1 MADTTT
7 LTQLSDSLADAVE
20 RAGAS
25 TVTVNARR
33 RFGASGL
40 IWSADGVIVTADHVV
55 ERDEKLTVTLPDGSD
70 LPATIVGRDPGS
82 DIAVLRVAKT
92 GLTPIAHAGEARV
105 GHMAL
110 AVGRPGEGGPMAS
123 LGVVSAIGGAWRS
136 SRGATIEGYLR
147 SDTTFY
153 PGFSGG
159 PLVNGAGAVLGLN
172 SSRLGRGAGLTIP
185 IAAVSTIVEM
195 ILKGGH
201 VKRGYLGIGS
211 QAVRLPAAAV
221 AKVGGQET
229 GLLVVGVEPG
239 SPADTAGLLLGDI
252 LVRFGETVLVDT
264 DDLHSA
270 LGPASVGK
278 SVAAGILRGGEPKDI
293 NVTVGERKAGG
304 S

>member
-7 LTQLSDSLADAVE
+7 LTELSNALADAVE

-40 IWSADGVIVTADHVV
+40 IWAADGVIVTADHVV
-55 ERDEKLTVTLPDGSD
+55 EREENLTVTLPDGSD
-70 LPATIVGRDPGS
+70 VPATIVGRDPGS
-82 DIAVLRVAKT
+82 DIAVLRVAKA
-92 GLTPIAHAGEARV
+92 GLTPIVHAGAARV

-123 LGVVSAIGGAWRS
+123 LGVVSAVGGAWRS
-136 SRGATIEGYLR
+136 FRGATIEGYLR
-147 SDTTFY
+147 TDTTFY

-159 PLVNGAGAVLGLN
+159 PLVDGAGAVLGLN

-185 IAAVSTIVEM
+185 IVAVATIVDM

-229 GLLVVGVEPG
+229 GLLIVGVEPG

-252 LVRFGETVLVDT
+252 LVRFGETALVET
-264 DDLHSA
+264 DELHGA

-278 SVAAGILRGGEPKDI
+278 SIGLGILRGGEPRD
-293 NVTVGERKAGG
+293 VSLTVGERAG
-304 S
+304 SSK